1 MLIHHTSQHPS
12 PTSQCKLHS
21 RAPAASLQPAACK
34 PGIVG
39 NFKGVP
45 SIPAAMAVCFSAVS
59 SSKPRHIQL
68 QGRPVP
74 PGGPTVMPGRLLRDE
89 GRKGNGAEN
98 AAQTVPHS
106 SPPVPQTLLTGW
118 EPQRVEDGSA
128 PSRRRRGEPCAG
140 PWAGVRCTGSHPE
153 SLGVEGLLQGV
164 EDRGVAGNVGIL
176 EPRIYGSK
184 TRRPQGGF
192 QDVV

>member
-1 MLIHHTSQHPS
+1 MSPFSQRSPALGPTLFWFRAASIMQEVLMLIHHTSQHPS

-59 SSKPRHIQL
+59 SSKPRHSQL

-74 PGGPTVMPGRLLRDE
+74 PGGPTAMLGRPLRDE

-106 SPPVPQTLLTGW
+106 SLPVPQTPLTGCAGAT
-118 EPQRVEDGSA
+118 EGGGRLCSQQQEEGRALCRPLGRGAVY
-128 PSRRRRGEPCAG
+128 GEP
-140 PWAGVRCTGSHPE
+140 S
-153 SLGVEGLLQGV
+153 
-164 EDRGVAGNVGIL
+164 
-176 EPRIYGSK
+176 
-184 TRRPQGGF
+184 
-192 QDVV
+192 